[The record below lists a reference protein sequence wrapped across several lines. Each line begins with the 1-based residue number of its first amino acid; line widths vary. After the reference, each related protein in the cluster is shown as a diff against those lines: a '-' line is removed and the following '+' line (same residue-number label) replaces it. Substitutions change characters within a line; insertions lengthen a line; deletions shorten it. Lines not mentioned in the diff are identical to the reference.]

1 MRLFGFEM
9 TWAAAAFGAVL
20 PEGTA
25 LPHGIARLDPARYL
39 AETVAAAP
47 LVQATGVRL
56 ALWLVA
62 FAPLW
67 LLRKPKTIAGLAP
80 AERELVLERLLSNP
94 VYAVRQ
100 LTLTFKALASMLYAQ
115 SIEARRAMTTPSV
128 RPPPLSSS
136 APAAAHDKKLVE
148 IRLPRSLT
156 LKPAVYPHEQP
167 AE

>member
-1 MRLFGFEM
+1 MRLFGFELS
-9 TWAAAAFGAVL
+9 WASAAFGAVL

-47 LVQATGVRL
+47 LLQATGVRL

-62 FAPLW
+62 LAPLW
-67 LLRKPKTIAGLAP
+67 LLRKPKTISGIEP
-80 AERELVLERLLSNP
+80 AEREVVLDQLLSNP

-100 LTLTFKALASMLYAQ
+100 LALTFKALASMLYAQ
-115 SIEARRAMTTPSV
+115 SLEARRAMTTPSV
-128 RPPPLSSS
+128 RPPALVPLPS
-136 APAAAHDKKLVE
+136 APSDGKLVE
-148 IRLPRSLT
+148 IRRPRSLT
-156 LKPAVYPHEQP
+156 LKPSVYPHEQP